1 MSNPTVVPA
10 TSAVERVRGGGFAG
24 RKSLGMKIQTQSVLL
39 LMSIP
44 FLLHLLLFRFG
55 PLFGWVMAFQRFR
68 PGFGIFDSRQE
79 WVGFE
84 QFRTLFADPL
94 FWLVLRNTLAMA
106 TIKLVMG
113 TAAAVVVAILVNET
127 RNRPFKRTV
136 QTISYLPHFVSWVVA
151 ANLILEVLSPRGII
165 NEMLMGIGI
174 IDEPIL
180 FLGKPKL
187 FWWIIGATHV
197 WKTAGFG
204 AIIYLSAMTAI
215 DPQLYEASDIDGAS
229 RLQRIWHITMPG
241 IRATFVIL
249 LIINIGYL
257 MEAGFEQQYLLQNGI
272 VQNYSE
278 VFTIYVLRWGLQ
290 RSRFS
295 FATAAGIF
303 RSAVS
308 IALVLSANRIAKRM
322 NEETLL

>member
-1 MSNPTVVPA
+1 MSNPTVL
-10 TSAVERVRGGGFAG
+10 TTSSAVDEVRGGSLAG
-24 RKSLGMKIQTQSVLL
+24 QKRLGNKIQTQYVLL

-44 FLLHLLLFRFG
+44 FVLHLLLFRFG
-55 PLFGWVMAFQRFR
+55 PLFGWVMAFQHFR
-68 PGFGIFDSRQE
+68 PGMGMFDSRQE
-79 WVGFE
+79 WLGLE
-84 QFRTLFADPL
+84 QFKTLFADPL

-113 TAAAVVVAILVNET
+113 TLAAVIVAILVNET

-151 ANLILEVLSPRGII
+151 ANLVLEVLSPRGII

-174 IDEPIL
+174 INEPIL
-180 FLGKPKL
+180 FLGQPKL
-187 FWWIIGATHV
+187 FWWIIGASHV

-215 DPQLYEASDIDGAS
+215 DPQLYEAADIDGAS

-308 IALVLSANRIAKRM
+308 IALVLSANAIAKRM